1 MARGV
6 CERRV
11 PSFRSSKVKGPV
23 YIPES
28 SSCTIPAMLGGG
40 AIAGLALNFIHL
52 DPIKALFN
60 AAVIN
65 GILAAAPV
73 MAQMM
78 LLTQNRK

>member
-1 MARGV
+1 
-6 CERRV
+6 
-11 PSFRSSKVKGPV
+11 
-23 YIPES
+23 
-28 SSCTIPAMLGGG
+28 MLGGG

>member
-1 MARGV
+1 MHWGV
-6 CERRV
+6 GLEIK
-11 PSFRSSKVKGPV
+11 PKNAFKFYAKLGAA
-23 YIPES
+23 
-28 SSCTIPAMLGGG
+28 TIS
-40 AIAGLALNFIHL
+40 GLALNFIHP